1 MEHGYS
7 VPPSD
12 IEMGTVVANKIKNSL
27 ADVSK
32 DVILLSSSA
41 TIEKFSVRS
50 PSGHELVHLFTSSDK
65 SRVYISC
72 SSGICMYAHSK
83 KVLLRNLDEGER
95 CDHLEVFKRYID
107 ENWQNHPLMQLR
119 SETPEPDV
127 PSDREIDSDTDG
139 DQENHDSPLSDENP
153 FEKVWKY

>member
-1 MEHGYS
+1 
-7 VPPSD
+7 
-12 IEMGTVVANKIKNSL
+12 
-27 ADVSK
+27 
-32 DVILLSSSA
+32 
-41 TIEKFSVRS
+41 
-50 PSGHELVHLFTSSDK
+50 
-65 SRVYISC
+65 
-72 SSGICMYAHSK
+72 MYAHSK

-139 DQENHDSPLSDENP
+139 DQENDDSPLSDENP
-153 FEKVWKY
+153 FEKVWKYWTKLFEKLYFSIIGIILEQKQKMGQKK